1 MSLKAVIDTI
11 RKYDKFLI
19 TAHVNPEAD
28 ALGSQLAF
36 YELIKALG
44 KKPIC
49 VDNDKVPPHYK
60 FLPGIDNIKQT
71 LKKGEN
77 FQVAVVLDC
86 PTISR
91 TGKVKNLLKKA
102 KIIVNIDHHISNG
115 KFGDVN
121 WVNSSASS
129 VGEMIYALYKKIDIE
144 ISRKIAL
151 YIYIAILTDT
161 GSFNYS
167 NTSSV
172 THEIVSDLLGY
183 GLQPQD
189 ISSFI
194 YENKKISD
202 IKLLGKVISTLK
214 TDKNNRIAYMVCTKD
229 MLKKTGSAASA
240 TENFINLAKSIES
253 VDIAIFIK
261 EDLKKSNKFNVS
273 LRSKGDIDV
282 NKLASFFGGG
292 GHRNAAGCVICG
304 MLVEVKHKILAKA
317 REALSGR
324 NTASR

>member
-1 MSLKAVIDTI
+1 MSLKTVIDTI

-19 TAHVNPEAD
+19 TAHVNLEAD

-36 YELIKALG
+36 YELIKGLG

-49 VDNDKVPPHYK
+49 VDNDKMPPHYK
-60 FLPGIDNIKQT
+60 FLPGIGNIRQT
-71 LKKGEN
+71 LKKRED

-86 PTISR
+86 PTINR

-102 KIIVNIDHHISNG
+102 KIIVNIDHHISNS

-121 WVNSSASS
+121 WVDSSASS
-129 VGEMIYALYKKIDIE
+129 AGEMVYTLYKKIGIE
-144 ISRKIAL
+144 ISKKVAL

-183 GLQPQD
+183 GLQPQA
-189 ISSFI
+189 ISGFI

-214 TDKNNRIAYMVCTKD
+214 TDKTSRIAYIVCTKD
-229 MLKKTGSAASA
+229 MFEKTGSTASA
-240 TENFINLAKSIES
+240 TENFINFAKSIKGID
-253 VDIAIFIK
+253 VAIFIK
-261 EDLKKSNKFNVS
+261 EDLTSSDEFNIS

-282 NKLASFFGGG
+282 NKMASFFGGG
-292 GHRNAAGCVICG
+292 GHKNAAGCVIRG
-304 MLVEVKHKILAKA
+304 TLAEVKRKILAKA
-317 REALSGR
+317 KEALR
-324 NTASR
+324 K

>member
-1 MSLKAVIDTI
+1 MSLKRVIDTI

-28 ALGSQLAF
+28 ALGSQLAL
-36 YELIKALG
+36 YELIKRLG
-44 KKPIC
+44 KKAIC
-49 VDNDKVPPHYK
+49 VDNDKTPPHYK
-60 FLPGIDNIKQT
+60 FLPGIENIKQT
-71 LKKGEN
+71 LKKRED

-121 WVNSSASS
+121 WVDSSASS
-129 VGEMIYALYKKIDIE
+129 AGEMIYTLYKKMGIE
-144 ISRKIAL
+144 ISKKVAL

-161 GSFNYS
+161 GSFNYG

-202 IKLLGKVISTLK
+202 VKLLGKVISTLK
-214 TDKNNRIAYMVCTKD
+214 TDKTSKIAYMVCTKD

-240 TENFINLAKSIES
+240 TENFINFAKSIEGI
-253 VDIAIFIK
+253 DIAIFIK
-261 EDLKKSNKFNVS
+261 EDLKSPGEFNIS

-282 NKLASFFGGG
+282 NKMASFFDGG
-292 GHRNAAGCVICG
+292 GHKNAAGCVIRG
-304 MLVEVKHKILAKA
+304 TLTEVKRKVLAKA
-317 REALSGR
+317 KEAL
-324 NTASR
+324 